1 MRGFDS
7 LHPINLL
14 NITTPHMKST
24 PKIKSNA
31 KSQAKSKPR
40 SQTKSHAHPLVGK
53 HFHTVKD
60 MKVNYQGRVLDY
72 LGDGR
77 FIVTLYEWTA
87 RNENYGYHI
96 FELQSFTWDEKNRSG
111 TVFYD
116 SAKEMNEAYENR
128 WKKLNEQEAHG

>member
-1 MRGFDS
+1 
-7 LHPINLL
+7 
-14 NITTPHMKST
+14 MKST
-24 PKIKSNA
+24 SKLKSNA

-87 RNENYGYHI
+87 GNENYGYHI
-96 FELQSFTWDEKNRSG
+96 FELQAFTWDETNRSG
-111 TVFYD
+111 MVFYD

-128 WKKLNEQEAHG
+128 WKRLNEQ